1 MDLNVLTST
10 TEEKQTVF
18 AKVRTV
24 RVRVYVCA
32 CTLCTHAYVWMNQPK
47 MMNADKPNVTVGVF
61 QKPNTI
67 ARRIFIC
74 MRSKSH
80 AIVLAFCVWCALRLD
95 TRIFSLKQTL
105 KQTHWNR
112 WDFLF
117 QFFDNWNSWFFAWPI
132 EILSNRSPKKTINLH
147 ESGASV
153 SQCTW
158 WECRVLCFYRGK
170 FRAENLFESFFKI
183 QSGADHIIFVFESRK
198 KYERKIQIKC
208 CEKNC

>member
-1 MDLNVLTST
+1 
-10 TEEKQTVF
+10 
-18 AKVRTV
+18 
-24 RVRVYVCA
+24 
-32 CTLCTHAYVWMNQPK
+32 MNQPK
-47 MMNADKPNVTVGVF
+47 MMNADKSNVTVGVF

-132 EILSNRSPKKTINLH
+132 EILSNRSPEKQSIYTNLEPVCVNVRD
-147 ESGASV
+147 ESV
-153 SQCTW
+153 
-158 WECRVLCFYRGK
+158 ECCVFTGK
-170 FRAENLFESFFKI
+170 FRAKNLSKNFFKI
-183 QSGADHIIFVFESRK
+183 KSNRFGAD
-198 KYERKIQIKC
+198 
-208 CEKNC
+208 NT